1 MASGSR
7 RKRIAVDHGAVY
19 ISRTAIKTNRS
30 GPIFPRGDGGM
41 EMEKLDVSG
50 RSHVRWV
57 VLLLLCLMY
66 LITYLDRVS
75 LANTAPFLMKEYG
88 FSKATM
94 GVIFSAFIW
103 AYALF
108 QVPGGWLGDRFGP
121 RKVLSAI
128 MAYRTVIAIL
138 TTRALG
144 LGSFWGIRFA
154 LGMGEAGAF
163 PTATRAMQMWFPRDE
178 RGFVQG
184 VSHAASRLGAAVGPP
199 IAVAI
204 MIHYGWR
211 AGFYVIG
218 ALSLLWSILYLVVY
232 HNMPEENKK
241 VSREE
246 LARIRGLNEKGEI
259 KQANVQKRPK
269 VPWSILLK
277 HGNMWAVMCA
287 YAAYIYSLWFFLSW
301 LPSYLIEYR
310 KFTLI
315 KTGLYAS
322 MPLAAGVVGDAFGG
336 WLTDKLLVKTNNLK
350 FSRRSVAIV
359 AMLGCATFTLFAA
372 LSASPFTALYCLT
385 AAMFFLEMTI
395 GPGWAVPMDIGAEFS
410 GTVSGMMNM
419 GGQFVGA
426 LSPTVFGYLV
436 GRGSWVAPFGVS
448 AGLLFIGA
456 AIWAFWIDP
465 EQSVIDKGEGM
476 TGPPVGVLANPVA
489 AVNR

>member
-1 MASGSR
+1 MDNSSGSR
-7 RKRIAVDHGAVY
+7 G
-19 ISRTAIKTNRS
+19 
-30 GPIFPRGDGGM
+30 
-41 EMEKLDVSG
+41 
-50 RSHVRWV
+50 SHVRWV

-75 LANTAPFLMKEYG
+75 LANTATLIMKEYG
-88 FSKATM
+88 FSKVTM

-121 RKVLSAI
+121 RRVLSTI
-128 MAYRTVIAIL
+128 MAYRTVIAVV
-138 TTRALG
+138 TTMATGFYSL
-144 LGSFWGIRFA
+144 WGIRFA
-154 LGMGEAGAF
+154 LGVGEAGAF
-163 PTATRAMQMWFPRDE
+163 PTATRAMQMWYPRDE

-184 VSHAASRLGAAVGPP
+184 VSHAASRFGAAIGPP
-199 IAVAI
+199 IAVFI
-204 MIHYGWR
+204 MIRYGWR
-211 AGFYVIG
+211 SVFYVIG
-218 ALSLLWSILYLVVY
+218 ILSLLWSLLYLLAY
-232 HNMPEENKK
+232 RNMPEEHEK

-246 LARIRGLNEKGEI
+246 LARIRGLNENGEI
-259 KQANVQKRPK
+259 KQANVAKRPK

-287 YAAYIYSLWFFLSW
+287 YATYIYSLWFFLSW

-315 KTGLYAS
+315 KTGIFAS
-322 MPLAAGVVGDAFGG
+322 LPLAAGVVGDAFGG

-359 AMLGCATFTLFAA
+359 AMLGCGTCTLFAA
-372 LSASPFTALYCLT
+372 LSASPLAALCYLT

-395 GPGWAVPMDIGAEFS
+395 GPAWAVPMDIGGEFS

-436 GRGSWVAPFGVS
+436 SRGSWVAPFGVS

-465 EQSVIDKGEGM
+465 EQSVIDKGEG
-476 TGPPVGVLANPVA
+476 TVGPAIGIVA
-489 AVNR
+489 APAVSRNQ

>member
-1 MASGSR
+1 MKMDNLSGSR
-7 RKRIAVDHGAVY
+7 G
-19 ISRTAIKTNRS
+19 
-30 GPIFPRGDGGM
+30 
-41 EMEKLDVSG
+41 
-50 RSHVRWV
+50 SHVRWV

-75 LANTAPFLMKEYG
+75 LANTATLIMKEYG
-88 FSKATM
+88 FSKVTM

-121 RKVLSAI
+121 RRVLSTI
-128 MAYRTVIAIL
+128 MAYRTVIAVV
-138 TTRALG
+138 TTMATGFYSL
-144 LGSFWGIRFA
+144 WGIRFA
-154 LGMGEAGAF
+154 LGVGEAGAF
-163 PTATRAMQMWFPRDE
+163 PTATRAMQMWYPRDE

-184 VSHAASRLGAAVGPP
+184 ISHAASRFGAAIGPP
-199 IAVAI
+199 IAVFI
-204 MIHYGWR
+204 MIRYGWR
-211 AGFYVIG
+211 SVFYVIG
-218 ALSLLWSILYLVVY
+218 ILSLLWSLLYLLAY
-232 HNMPEENKK
+232 RNMPEEHEK

-246 LARIRGLNEKGEI
+246 LARIRGLNENGEI
-259 KQANVQKRPK
+259 KQANVAKRPK

-287 YAAYIYSLWFFLSW
+287 YATYIYSLWFFLSW

-315 KTGLYAS
+315 KTGIFAS
-322 MPLAAGVVGDAFGG
+322 LPLAAGVVGDAFGG
-336 WLTDKLLVKTNNLK
+336 WLTDKLLIKTNNLK

-359 AMLGCATFTLFAA
+359 AMLGCGTCTLFAA
-372 LSASPFTALYCLT
+372 LSASPLAALCYLT

-395 GPGWAVPMDIGAEFS
+395 GPAWAVPMDIGGEFS

-436 GRGSWVAPFGVS
+436 SRGSWVAPFGVS

-465 EQSVIDKGEGM
+465 EQSVIDKGEG
-476 TGPPVGVLANPVA
+476 TVGPAIGTLPTPA
-489 AVNR
+489 ALGNR

>member
-1 MASGSR
+1 MENSSESR
-7 RKRIAVDHGAVY
+7 G
-19 ISRTAIKTNRS
+19 
-30 GPIFPRGDGGM
+30 
-41 EMEKLDVSG
+41 
-50 RSHVRWV
+50 SHVRWV

-75 LANTAPFLMKEYG
+75 LANTAPLITKEYG
-88 FSKATM
+88 FNKVTM

-121 RKVLSAI
+121 RRVLSAI
-128 MAYRTVIAIL
+128 MAYRTVIAVL
-138 TTRALG
+138 TTKALG

-154 LGMGEAGAF
+154 LGVGEAGAF

-199 IAVAI
+199 IAVTI

-211 AGFYVIG
+211 SVFYVIG
-218 ALSLLWSILYLVVY
+218 ALSLLWSLLYLLVY
-232 HNMPEENKK
+232 RNMPEEHQE
-241 VSREE
+241 VSRAE
-246 LARIRGLNEKGEI
+246 LARIRGLNENGEI
-259 KQANVQKRPK
+259 KKANVQKRPK
-269 VPWSILLK
+269 VPWSILLR

-301 LPSYLIEYR
+301 LPSYLVEYR

-315 KTGLYAS
+315 KMGFFAS
-322 MPLAAGVVGDAFGG
+322 LPLMAGVVGDTFGG

-350 FSRRSVAIV
+350 FSRRSVAITG
-359 AMLGCATFTLFAA
+359 MLGCGASMLVAATAA
-372 LSASPFTALYCLT
+372 NPNTAVYCL
-385 AAMFFLEMTI
+385 ASAMFFLEMTI
-395 GPGWAVPMDIGAEFS
+395 GPAWAVPMDIGGEFS

-419 GGQFVGA
+419 GGQIVGA
-426 LSPTVFGYLV
+426 LSPTVFGILV
-436 GRGSWVAPFGVS
+436 SNGSWVAPFVVS
-448 AGLLFIGA
+448 AGLLFVGA

-465 EQSVIDKGEGM
+465 EQSVIDKGEGTM
-476 TGPPVGVLANPVA
+476 GPSVGTIPTPA
-489 AVNR
+489 ALGNR

>member
-1 MASGSR
+1 MFHERDGGMKMDNSSGSR
-7 RKRIAVDHGAVY
+7 G
-19 ISRTAIKTNRS
+19 
-30 GPIFPRGDGGM
+30 
-41 EMEKLDVSG
+41 
-50 RSHVRWV
+50 SHVRWV

-75 LANTAPFLMKEYG
+75 LANTATLIMKEYG
-88 FSKATM
+88 FSKVTM

-121 RKVLSAI
+121 RRVLSTI
-128 MAYRTVIAIL
+128 MAYRTVIAVV
-138 TTRALG
+138 TTLATGFYSL
-144 LGSFWGIRFA
+144 WGIRFA
-154 LGMGEAGAF
+154 LGVGEAGAF
-163 PTATRAMQMWFPRDE
+163 PTATRAMQMWYPRDE

-184 VSHAASRLGAAVGPP
+184 ISHAASRFGAAIGPP
-199 IAVAI
+199 IAVFI

-211 AGFYVIG
+211 SVFYVIG
-218 ALSLLWSILYLVVY
+218 ILSFLWSLLYLLAY
-232 HNMPEENKK
+232 RNMPEEHEK

-246 LARIRGLNEKGEI
+246 LARIRGLNENGEI
-259 KQANVQKRPK
+259 KQANVAKRPK

-287 YAAYIYSLWFFLSW
+287 YATYIYSLWFFLSW

-315 KTGLYAS
+315 KTGIFAS
-322 MPLAAGVVGDAFGG
+322 LPLAAGVVGDAFGG

-359 AMLGCATFTLFAA
+359 AMLGCGTCTLFAA
-372 LSASPFTALYCLT
+372 LSASPLAALSYLT

-395 GPGWAVPMDIGAEFS
+395 GPAWAVPMDIGGEFS

-436 GRGSWVAPFGVS
+436 SRGSWVAPFGVS

-465 EQSVIDKGEGM
+465 EQSVIDKGAGTM
-476 TGPPVGVLANPVA
+476 GPAIGIVA
-489 AVNR
+489 TPAVSRNQ